1 MKASVGRIVHLHS
14 TTIAA
19 RGAAGG
25 GINGQGAGP
34 YAAIITQIFTNA
46 EGEVTYCNLTAF
58 PPFAD
63 VEVFGSVPE
72 KGSAFDMSNDETCH
86 YWCWPPREN

>member
-14 TTIAA
+14 SAIATC
-19 RGAAGG
+19 GVNHS

-34 YAAIITQIFTNA
+34 YAAIITQVFTDA

-63 VEVFGSVPE
+63 PQVFGSVPE
-72 KGSAFDMSNDETCH
+72 KGSTFDMSNDDTH
-86 YWCWPPREN
+86 FYWCWPPREN